1 MHFTILQFFIVCRVP
16 PTWDSRR
23 SLVTN
28 RRKPVVDIDVITAHC
43 ANTAKG
49 TFCTIIEFFDVLKLL
64 PFEVVNRKK
73 SNCHDRLP
81 VFINCKP
88 VYYTKQFRNSR
99 VKTRRINSR
108 SISLSRQNN
117 VDISSIWTISNGLYN
132 NNIVYIIWSI
142 LHGAFDL
149 LVIDYYCRSMVF
161 QIFLANSL
169 PVEIV
174 SQLRWE
180 CMNKSLCRIRS
191 KNQLILSDAHMNFEV
206 SKPSNLSE
214 TTIELTPEQ

>member
-1 MHFTILQFFIVCRVP
+1 M
-16 PTWDSRR
+16 
-23 SLVTN
+23 
-28 RRKPVVDIDVITAHC
+28 
-43 ANTAKG
+43 
-49 TFCTIIEFFDVLKLL
+49 
-64 PFEVVNRKK
+64 VNRKK

-88 VYYTKQFRNSR
+88 VYYSKPFSNRR

-149 LVIDYYCRSMVF
+149 LVIDYYCRSMIF
-161 QIFLANSL
+161 QIFLTNTL

-206 SKPSNLSE
+206 SKPSNLSV
-214 TTIELTPEQ
+214 TTIELTPEQWSLIATNFELSGSQIALSSNDYFFTYETPVTRFIAFGHSYSSCKSLFVRKMNTNPLIKPGK